1 MIINIIGDETW
12 SILNCTFFGV
22 LHFLPFLG
30 IFGHFLHFLGFWWG
44 WGVLGVLLGYK
55 ITRGIKLVVRGSM
68 IGFWK
73 VWGGFEG
80 VWACFGGSRWVKGG
94 LLDPYRMFLPLWKSC
109 KAPDLVPNTT

>member
-1 MIINIIGDETW
+1 MIINIIGDEYG
-12 SILNCTFFGV
+12 SILICTFLGV

-30 IFGHFLHFLGFWWG
+30 IFCIFWVPG
-44 WGVLGVLLGYK
+44 GVGGVLGVLLGYK

-80 VWACFGGSRWVKGG
+80 VWGCFGGSGWVKGG
-94 LLDPYRMFLPLWKSC
+94 LLDPCRMLFAPLEV
-109 KAPDLVPNTT
+109 L

>member
-1 MIINIIGDETW
+1 MIINIIGDEYG
-12 SILNCTFFGV
+12 SILICTFFGV

-30 IFGHFLHFLGFWWG
+30 IFCIFWVPG
-44 WGVLGVLLGYK
+44 GVGGVLGVLLGYK

-80 VWACFGGSRWVKGG
+80 VWRCFGGSGWVKGG
-94 LLDPYRMFLPLWKSC
+94 LLDSYRALFAPLDSYM
-109 KAPDLVPNTT
+109 APELVPNTT